1 MLFFK
6 PAEEVQAD
14 LSCLPRHIAI
24 IMDGNGRWARKRGLP
39 RTAGHAAGA
48 ETFRTIAT
56 YCKEIGLEYL
66 TVYAFSTE
74 NWKRPAEEVGAIMG
88 LLKKYLLEAIGQM
101 ERDRVKMEF
110 FGDLSPLP
118 QELRDLCQ
126 RTREISTHYEG
137 CQVNICL
144 NYGGRDELLRAAR
157 AYAQECLEGKADPN
171 HLSEAQ
177 FSGGCRTRISSSGPA
192 ESCGCPI
199 SCRGSP
205 PIRNFISQ
213 TCCGPTSPRKS
224 STGPSRPIRAAAAD
238 LEVYDLVTR
247 IVVSVVLA
255 PLFFVILFFL
265 PPVYLAVLMA
275 AICALASYELLRA
288 TGVAHHNGLYGFTA
302 AAAAAIPLGQWLGR
316 GALVAGIAAVL
327 LVVTLFYI
335 AIRLYDEE
343 QAIRVEDVLLCF
355 FGGLMIPMALST
367 LVVLKGMEHGRYLV
381 LLPVLC
387 AFLTDGGAYFA
398 GVFLGKHRGI
408 TKVSPNKSLEG
419 YIGGI
424 LSGALFL
431 LLYGV
436 ILRQFAGLEVSLP
449 VMAVYGLL
457 GSAVT
462 ELGDLS
468 FSLIKRQFG
477 IKDYGN
483 LLPGH
488 GGMLDRFDSMTFAAP
503 TLLILVTLLPAF

>member
-118 QELRDLCQ
+118 QELRALCQ

-177 FSGGCRTRISSSGPA
+177 FSGYLFSRGVPDPDLIIRPSG
-192 ESCGCPI
+192 ELRLS
-199 SCRGSP
+199 
-205 PIRNFISQ
+205 N
-213 TCCGPTSPRKS
+213 
-224 STGPSRPIRAAAAD
+224 
-238 LEVYDLVTR
+238 
-247 IVVSVVLA
+247 
-255 PLFFVILFFL
+255 FL
-265 PPVYLAVLMA
+265 PWQSAYSEFYFTDVLWPDF
-275 AICALASYELLRA
+275 SKEELHRA
-288 TGVAHHNGLYGFTA
+288 
-302 AAAAAIPLGQWLGR
+302 
-316 GALVAGIAAVL
+316 IAA
-327 LVVTLFYI
+327 YQS
-335 AIRLYDEE
+335 RS
-343 QAIRVEDVLLCF
+343 RR
-355 FGGLMIPMALST
+355 FGG
-367 LVVLKGMEHGRYLV
+367 V
-381 LLPVLC
+381 
-387 AFLTDGGAYFA
+387 
-398 GVFLGKHRGI
+398 
-408 TKVSPNKSLEG
+408 
-419 YIGGI
+419 
-424 LSGALFL
+424 
-431 LLYGV
+431 
-436 ILRQFAGLEVSLP
+436 
-449 VMAVYGLL
+449 
-457 GSAVT
+457 
-462 ELGDLS
+462 
-468 FSLIKRQFG
+468 
-477 IKDYGN
+477 
-483 LLPGH
+483 
-488 GGMLDRFDSMTFAAP
+488 
-503 TLLILVTLLPAF
+503 